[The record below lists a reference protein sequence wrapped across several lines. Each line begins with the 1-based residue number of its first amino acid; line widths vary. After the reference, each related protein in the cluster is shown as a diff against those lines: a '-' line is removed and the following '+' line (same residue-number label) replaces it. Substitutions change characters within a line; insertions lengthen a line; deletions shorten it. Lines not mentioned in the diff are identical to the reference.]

1 MTVFA
6 LSLSSQTDW
15 YLTRGTGV
23 VALLLFTA
31 IVVLGT
37 LSPMHTEG
45 SERWPRFAL
54 GVLHRDLSLI
64 ALIMLALHIVTSVL
78 DSFAPIGWL
87 DATIPLH
94 SAYRPVWLGLGAVAF
109 DLMLAVIITSLIRRR
124 LGYER
129 WRLVHWLSYACWP
142 IAVLHG
148 LGTGTDASSWWLVTL
163 TALCVLATMLSI
175 AARIRYATADNLPLR
190 AAWIALL
197 VATPFGIG
205 VFAELGPLKPDW
217 AAKAGTPS
225 NLLHAAAPAQTVGAS
240 APSTEAARSLRHQ
253 G

>member
-6 LSLSSQTDW
+6 LSSQTDW

-37 LSPMHTEG
+37 LSPMHVEG

-54 GVLHRDLSLI
+54 GVLHRDLSLL

-78 DSFAPIGWL
+78 DGFAPIGWL
-87 DATIPLH
+87 DAIIPLH

-109 DLMLAVIITSLIRRR
+109 DLMLALIITSFVRRR

-129 WRLVHWLSYACWP
+129 WRAVHWLAYACWP

-148 LGTGTDASSWWLVTL
+148 LGTGTDAASWWLVTL
-163 TALCVLATMLSI
+163 TAACVAATMFSI
-175 AARIRYATADNLPLR
+175 AARIRYATEDNLPLR

-197 VATPFGIG
+197 VATPLGIAL
-205 VFAELGPLKPDW
+205 FADLGPLKADW
-217 AAKAGTPS
+217 AAKAGTPG
-225 NLLHAAAPAQTVGAS
+225 NLLHAAAPAATASAS
-240 APSTEAARSLRHQ
+240 APSTGTRSLRRQ